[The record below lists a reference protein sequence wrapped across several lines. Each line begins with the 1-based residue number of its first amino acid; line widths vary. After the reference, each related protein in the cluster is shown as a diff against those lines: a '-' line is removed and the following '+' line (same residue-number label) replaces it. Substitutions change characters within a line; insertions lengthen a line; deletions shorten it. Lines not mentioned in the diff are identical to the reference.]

1 MLEKKKNQLV
11 KIYFIAVIILL
22 IFLHLFKVLALP
34 EKYLFAF
41 LTDWQNKSLGFAT
54 RLKYSF
60 INFQEAQN
68 LKKENTQL
76 KSQLDQLMYENSQLN
91 SYKSENEKL
100 RALLN
105 FLPGKEFDYL
115 VVKIIGKDIN
125 RPNTLLINQGS
136 ADGIK
141 VSYPVIVDNGV
152 IIGKIIEV
160 QDHLSEV
167 LLLTDKLS
175 QLAVSSLD
183 SNKTIGLTEGEY
195 GLSIKIDLIPQ
206 DIEIK
211 EDDIIITSGKE
222 ENIPRGLVI
231 GKINRVI
238 NSANELFKS
247 ATINPLVNYDE
258 LSVVSVILPRKF

>member
-1 MLEKKKNQLV
+1 MLEKKKNRLI
-11 KIYFIAVIILL
+11 KIYFVAVIILL
-22 IFLHLFKVLALP
+22 IFLHLFKILTLP
-34 EKYLFAF
+34 EKYLLSFF
-41 LTDWQNKSLGFAT
+41 TDWQNKSISFAT

-68 LKKENTQL
+68 LKKENTLL
-76 KSQLDQLMYENSQLN
+76 KGQLDQLMYENSQLN

-105 FLPGKEFDYL
+105 YLPGNEFDYL

-125 RPNTLLINQGS
+125 RANTLLINKGS

-141 VSYPVIVDNGV
+141 VGYPVIVDNGV

-160 QDHLSEV
+160 QDHLAEV

-175 QLAVSSLD
+175 QLAISSLN
-183 SNKTIGLTEGEY
+183 SNKTSGLANGEY

-206 DIEIK
+206 DVEIK
-211 EDDIIITSGKE
+211 EGDIIITSGKE

-231 GKINRVI
+231 GKVNRVI
-238 NSANELFKS
+238 SAANELFKS
-247 ATINPLVNYDE
+247 ATINPLVDYEE
-258 LSVVSVILPRKF
+258 LLIASVILPKKL